1 MPITFV
7 YGGAVVPLP
16 DVATHTMALVQM
28 PPMDTASQLRAIL
41 PELEWQSAGIT
52 VDLSAGTDKPSVIET
67 TPRKPTLS

>member
-16 DVATHTMALVQM
+16 DVATHAMALVQM

-41 PELEWQSAGIT
+41 PELEWQSAGTMTTLQYADLARIT
-52 VDLSAGTDKPSVIET
+52 AASLRGRLVE
-67 TPRKPTLS
+67 